1 MSRVYPKRYVDV
13 DVLTAAR
20 RRFDLL
26 LSRYD
31 DHFVSFS
38 GGKDSLATLHLLK
51 EAYDR
56 SSITRKVKVSFLDEE
71 LIPDSV
77 VDFVDEYR
85 KKDWIELYWFVYPLE
100 SNKYVLGKVS
110 SYVQWDPNR
119 EHVRTPPAWGL
130 TPDRG
135 QKGPFSQYGMNL
147 EMLRRSAARGR
158 VAGLTGMRADES
170 MNRYCANASKLVDNW
185 ISHSELAQLDSCNPI
200 YDWSE
205 NDVMK
210 FLGQEGIRYCPHYD
224 AELYSRTPLRVSTPI
239 HTGSAKRI
247 GQWRKMDPDFYE
259 RVTRIFPEMLVQER
273 YYASLSNENEPTIEA
288 LEEWIRANVAPS
300 KLEQAMTVFSG
311 MARRLEDGDLE
322 PEDWPRIWRHFTA
335 GSWLKMGGTF
345 KPKKRCHA

>member
-20 RRFDLL
+20 RRFDVLL
-26 LSRYD
+26 ARYD
-31 DHFVSFS
+31 DQYVWFS
-38 GGKDSLATLHLLK
+38 GGKDSLTCLHLLK
-51 EAYDR
+51 EAYER
-56 SSITRKVKVSFLDEE
+56 SAITRRVKVGFLDEE
-71 LIPDSV
+71 LIPDSI

-85 KKDWIELYWFVYPLE
+85 KKDWVELYWFVYPLA
-100 SNKYVLGKVS
+100 SNKFVLGKVS
-110 SYVQWDPNR
+110 SYVQWDPDR
-119 EHVRTPPAWGL
+119 EHVRTPPAWGIL
-130 TPDRG
+130 PDRAY
-135 QKGPFSQYGMNL
+135 KGAFSQYTMNL
-147 EMLRRSAARGR
+147 EMLRRSGARGR

-170 MNRYCANASKLVDNW
+170 MNRYCANANKLVDNW
-185 ISHSELAQLDSCNPI
+185 INRSETAELDLCNPI

-273 YYASLSNENEPTIEA
+273 YYGSLANDNEPTAEA
-288 LEEWIRANVAPS
+288 LEEWIRANVAAEH
-300 KLEQAMTVFSG
+300 LIRAMQTFAALMQRV
-311 MARRLEDGDLE
+311 EEGDLAAE
-322 PEDWPRIWRHFTA
+322 EWPRIWRHFKS
-335 GSWLKMGGTF
+335 GVWLKMGGTLVAARRAR
-345 KPKKRCHA
+345 K